1 MPFMKNFCLSLVAC
15 LFSFSTVFCA
25 PEPGNTSSESI
36 QLVTNLYVMT
46 TSGSPV
52 LVDGTLTM
60 YGADFSNN
68 LDRYDA
74 RKMTNPGENWGM
86 LRDNKTYIVE
96 RRHII
101 EGSDS
106 VFFKMWNMRQMNYR
120 LELISTNLNF
130 PGRSATLLD
139 NYLHTSIPVDLSGNT
154 EVDFQV
160 DGNAA
165 SKATDRFQ
173 VIISNVKPAGMIPME
188 FVFSNAV
195 RNNQSVDVN
204 WKAENISKA
213 NIFNIEKSGDG
224 IHFQNAS
231 SVKVNDP
238 SVGEYRFTD
247 NKPGE
252 GDNFYRI
259 ASADNNGK
267 INYSK
272 IMKVNVVNA
281 LGNISIY
288 PNPATAENLNLK
300 MTNLSAGEYTIRLMN
315 SFGQSFLNKKI
326 QYNGGT
332 VIEKIQPAQ
341 KVPPGIYRIEI
352 ISQDGKSKTMSIVF

>member
-1 MPFMKNFCLSLVAC
+1 MKNFYLLLIAC
-15 LFSFSTVFCA
+15 LFSFSNVFSS
-25 PEPGNTSSESI
+25 PVPQNTSSDGI

-46 TSGSPV
+46 TSGSPI

-60 YGADFSNN
+60 YAADYSNN

-86 LRDNKTYIVE
+86 IRSNKTYIVE
-96 RRHII
+96 RRHVI

-106 VFFKMWNMRQMNYR
+106 VFFKMWNMREMNYR
-120 LELISTNLNF
+120 LELIATNLNF
-130 PGRSATLLD
+130 PGRSAMLLD
-139 NYLHTSIPVDLSGNT
+139 NYLQTSTPVDLSGNT
-154 EVDFQV
+154 EIDFNV

-173 VIISNVKPAGMIPME
+173 IIISNIKPAGMVPVE

-204 WKAENISKA
+204 WEAENISKA
-213 NIFNIEKSGDG
+213 NIFNIQKSADG

-238 SVGEYRFTD
+238 SVGQYRFTD
-247 NKPGE
+247 NNPRE
-252 GDNFYRI
+252 GDNYYRI
-259 ASADNNGK
+259 SSADKNGK

-272 IMKVNVVNA
+272 TMQVKVVNE

-288 PNPATAENLNLK
+288 PNPATSENLNLK
-300 MTNLSAGEYTIRLMN
+300 MTNLAAGEYSIRLMN

-352 ISQDGKSKTMSIVF
+352 VSQDRKSKTMSIVF

>member
-1 MPFMKNFCLSLVAC
+1 MKNFCLILITSLV
-15 LFSFSTVFCA
+15 SFNTVFSS
-25 PEPGNTSSESI
+25 PVHGNTTSDGI
-36 QLVTNLYVMT
+36 QLVTNLYVLT
-46 TSGSPV
+46 KTGTPV

-60 YGADFSNN
+60 YGADYSNN

-86 LRDNKTYIVE
+86 VRDNKTYIVE
-96 RRHII
+96 RRHVI

-106 VFFKMWNMRQMNYR
+106 VFFKMWHMREMNYR
-120 LELISTNLNF
+120 LELIATNLNF
-130 PGRSATLLD
+130 PGRSALLLD
-139 NYLHTSIPVDLSGNT
+139 NYLQTSTPVDLSGNT
-154 EVDFQV
+154 EIDFKVD
-160 DGNAA
+160 DNAA

-173 VIISNVKPAGMIPME
+173 IIISNIKPSGMLSLE

-195 RNNQSVDVN
+195 RNNQAVDVN
-204 WKAENISKA
+204 WQAENISKA
-213 NIFNIEKSGDG
+213 NIFNIQKSSDG

-231 SVKVNDP
+231 SVKVNDA
-238 SVGEYRFTD
+238 SVGQYRFTD
-247 NKPGE
+247 NNPLE
-252 GDNFYRI
+252 GDNYYRI
-259 ASADNNGK
+259 FSADKDGK

-272 IMKVNVVNA
+272 TMKVNLANE

-300 MTNLSAGEYTIRLMN
+300 MSNLAPGEYSIRLMN

-341 KVPPGIYRIEI
+341 KVPAGIYRIEI
-352 ISQDGKSKTMSIVF
+352 ISQDGKRKTMNIIF